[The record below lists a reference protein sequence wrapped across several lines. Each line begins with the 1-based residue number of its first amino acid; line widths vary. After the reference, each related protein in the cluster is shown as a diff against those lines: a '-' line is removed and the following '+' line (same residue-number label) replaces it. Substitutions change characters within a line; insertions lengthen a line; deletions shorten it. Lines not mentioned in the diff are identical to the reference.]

1 MKRPTRRTQ
10 PATKLSD
17 HIREL
22 QKRLLASVLA
32 LVLAGVLVYAF
43 YEPLIDILR
52 SPLSAP
58 LYYTSPAGSFG
69 FVMKIC
75 LMGALA
81 IAMPV
86 LVYNLVMFV
95 RPAFKEAL
103 SLKRVYLTAAMSSV
117 LAVSGAAF
125 GFLCI
130 LPGTLHFFGGYQV
143 GGLSAL
149 ISADSYLSF
158 VISIIVTFVLV
169 FQLPLLIGFID
180 IIKPLTPK
188 KLLSYEKWVV
198 LGSLIISLIV
208 PFSFDMLTSLL
219 VALPIIILF
228 NLSIVLV
235 ALRHASIKRKERT
248 ANHKALNLNLSSIP
262 ASNFSLDNLSFESLI
277 EPTVVDKPSESTPP
291 TKPSVLRAGMDIRPP
306 VRIPPRHVEI
316 VKPQRPNQQQSVP
329 SRSHVNLISD
339 FNRVPKSNR
348 ALTSQ

>member
-1 MKRPTRRTQ
+1 MKRPTSRTQ
-10 PATKLSD
+10 PAAKLSE

-22 QKRLLASVLA
+22 QKRLLVSVLA
-32 LVLAGVLVYAF
+32 MGLAGGLVYAF

-52 SPLSAP
+52 SPLGAP
-58 LYYTSPAGSFG
+58 LYYTSPAGSFS
-69 FVMKIC
+69 FIMKIC

-103 SLKRVYLTAAMSSV
+103 SLKRVYLTSVASSI
-117 LAVSGAAF
+117 LAISGAAF

-130 LPGTLHFFGGYQV
+130 LPGSLHFFGGYQV

-158 VISIIVTFVLV
+158 VINIIVTFVLV
-169 FQLPLLIGFID
+169 FQLPLLISFID
-180 IIKPLTPK
+180 IIKPLSPK
-188 KLLSYEKWVV
+188 KLLGYEKWVV
-198 LGSLIISLIV
+198 LGSLVIALLV

-219 VALPIIILF
+219 VAVPIVILF

-235 ALRHASIKRKERT
+235 ALRHAAIKRKERA
-248 ANHKALNLNLSSIP
+248 ANHKAFNSSLTP
-262 ASNFSLDNLSFESLI
+262 VSFPSFDDLSFESLTADVVTVPAQPAPATR
-277 EPTVVDKPSESTPP
+277 PT
-291 TKPSVLRAGMDIRPP
+291 VLRAGMDIRPP

-316 VKPQRPNQQQSVP
+316 VKPQRPNQQRLVP
-329 SRSHVNLISD
+329 LRTHVNLISD
-339 FNRVPKSNR
+339 FNSVPRPNR

>member
-1 MKRPTRRTQ
+1 MKRPTSRAQ
-10 PATKLSD
+10 PAAKLSE

-22 QKRLLASVLA
+22 QKRLLVSVLA
-32 LVLAGVLVYAF
+32 LLLAGVLVYAF
-43 YEPLIDILR
+43 YEPLIEILR
-52 SPLSAP
+52 SPLGAP

-69 FVMKIC
+69 FIMKIC

-86 LVYNLVMFV
+86 LVYNIVMFV

-103 SLKRVYLTAAMSSV
+103 SLKRVYLTSLMSSI

-125 GFLCI
+125 GFLVI
-130 LPGTLHFFGGYQV
+130 LPLALSFFGGYQV

-158 VISIIVTFVLV
+158 VINIIVTFVLV

-180 IIKPLTPK
+180 IIKPLPPK
-188 KLLSYEKWVV
+188 KLLGYEKWVI

-219 VALPIIILF
+219 VALPIVILF

-235 ALRHASIKRKERT
+235 ALRHASIRRKERS
-248 ANHKALNLNLSSIP
+248 ANHKAFNLNLSSAP
-262 ASNFSLDNLSFESLI
+262 VSNLSLDDLSFTSLV
-277 EPTVVDKPSESTPP
+277 EPTDNDKPSKSAPP
-291 TKPSVLRAGMDIRPP
+291 AKPSVLRAGMDIRPP
-306 VRIPPRHVEI
+306 VRIPPRHVET
-316 VKPQRPNQQQSVP
+316 VKPQRPNQQRSVP
-329 SRSHVNLISD
+329 LRNHVNLISD
-339 FNRVPKSNR
+339 FNRVPKPNR
-348 ALTSQ
+348 ALVSQ